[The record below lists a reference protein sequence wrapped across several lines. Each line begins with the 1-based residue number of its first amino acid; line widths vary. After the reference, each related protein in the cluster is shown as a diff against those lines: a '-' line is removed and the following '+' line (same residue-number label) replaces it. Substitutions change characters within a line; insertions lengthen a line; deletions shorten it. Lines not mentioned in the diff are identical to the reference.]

1 MPQPSTT
8 QTTLSQGNPRLLVI
22 VEVAGTSEI
31 HRLEDT
37 AAVHV
42 ISRKALVNFGERHED
57 AVEPLDRWYRI
68 AKRAEW
74 ESFAE
79 LRADFGSAD
88 LVGEYTVFNIGGN
101 KFRLLAAV
109 YYENQ
114 VLLIRGVYTHREYDD
129 LAL

>member
-1 MPQPSTT
+1 
-8 QTTLSQGNPRLLVI
+8 
-22 VEVAGTSEI
+22 
-31 HRLEDT
+31 
-37 AAVHV
+37 V
-42 ISRKALVNFGERHED
+42 ISRKALLKFGEKHEA

-88 LVGEYTVFNIGGN
+88 VVGEYTVFNIGGN

-109 YYENQ
+109 YYEDQ

-129 LAL
+129 LDL

>member
-1 MPQPSTT
+1 
-8 QTTLSQGNPRLLVI
+8 LS
-22 VEVAGTSEI
+22 GTSNI
-31 HRLEDT
+31 HRRENQT
-37 AAVHV
+37 AVHV
-42 ISRKALVNFGERHED
+42 ISRKALVKFGEKHED
-57 AVEPLDRWYRI
+57 AVEPLDRWYRV

-74 ESFAE
+74 GSFAE

-129 LAL
+129 LDL